1 MNLQSYEKYWHKLFK
16 HTVFVGRKAFFLPSC
31 HSTNELAAELIRKV
45 EQVNGLVI
53 YTDYQSKGK
62 GQRGNTWE
70 SEHGK
75 NILVSM
81 VLEAGFVEPTEFF
94 NLTIITSL
102 AIQELLSEYLKD
114 GVKIKWP
121 NDLMYDNKKIGG
133 ILIENYIRN
142 NVIEWCIAGVGL
154 NVNQENFMENRA
166 ISLANICGQQFDREE
181 LTGLLLQKVEA
192 KYFQLK
198 RGGVKQ
204 LWKDYHAKLYWKGEI
219 HVFQSGSKFFNGRII
234 GVGPTGKLKIELDE
248 GERFFDFKE
257 LVFVR

>member
-1 MNLQSYEKYWHKLFK
+1 MHKLFK

-31 HSTNELAAELIRKV
+31 HSTNEVASELLSKK
-45 EQVNGLVI
+45 EQTNGMVI
-53 YTDYQSKGK
+53 YTDYQTKGK

-70 SEHGK
+70 SDRSK
-75 NILVSM
+75 NIMISM
-81 VLEAGFVEPTEFF
+81 VLETSFVEPTDFF
-94 NLTIITSL
+94 NLTIVASL

-114 GVKIKWP
+114 TVKIKWP
-121 NDLMYDNKKIGG
+121 NDLMYENKKIGG

-142 NVIEWCIAGVGL
+142 NVIEWCIVGVGL
-154 NVNQENFMENRA
+154 NINQENFMEKRA

-192 KYFQLK
+192 KYYQLK

-204 LWKDYHAKLYWKGEI
+204 LWDAYLARLYWKDEI
-219 HVFQSGSKFFNGRII
+219 HVFQSRGQFFNGRII
-234 GVGPTGKLKIELDE
+234 GVAPSGKLKIELDE
-248 GERFFDFKE
+248 GERYFDFKE